1 MKVVIVGG
9 VAGGASA
16 AARIRRLDAVRFH
29 LCPSLRR
36 IQILSGRNTR
46 GAGSAERL
54 SLRRPVNKS
63 FCYLPSR
70 NLHIF

>member
-9 VAGGASA
+9 VA
-16 AARIRRLDAVRFH
+16 D
-29 LCPSLRR
+29 
-36 IQILSGRNTR
+36 
-46 GAGSAERL
+46 SAERL
-54 SLRRPVNKS
+54 PLRRPVNKS